1 MNPWTWPTVF
11 GGALSLLI
19 LIYAYITLWRHTR
32 QPSMGLW
39 SLGWT
44 AYTIHFILNHTLGSA
59 AGGST
64 LWRYLSLA
72 ALGESGFLL
81 FAGTSAF
88 TGRLFRPRTYA
99 WAALPLL
106 WALVALLPQTADSQL
121 TTIPIFIFSGLVD
134 LLTALRLISYVRSL
148 EREGFARSV
157 GLGYGAW
164 AGLKIAS
171 PFIPPESPAS
181 LVAVLLTDA
190 LALGMAFGLIGLSLI
205 DADRSAKRRA
215 ERLNALATLTAA
227 AGHLVAT
234 DELLE
239 TAIGELA
246 RLLEVREGVGIFL
259 YAKDPGAGL
268 PRLMAGKG
276 IPTVCREGILH
287 QDCICMEAIRAGH
300 TVYKKTPS
308 PPSPPCP
315 KDCPLNLAAPM
326 IARGRAVGAVCAAI
340 PPQALFTEGDRHTL
354 ETIARQLG
362 LAVENS
368 RLAEERTREIERL
381 RALTAAS
388 RWMALGLELE
398 KALRR
403 LVGTGAQIVEADR
416 AALLLHN
423 PKADR
428 FEVGYARGLSEEYL
442 NYLLDVLQQTP
453 DYRAMRTLQE
463 VYVEDAWHDPR
474 AQVLWEAARKEG
486 FRSYLVLPLV
496 RHQRA
501 IGTLAFYHDRYRTY
515 DPEDRRICQALA
527 DQAAAVVE
535 NSLLHQETQRQLEAL
550 SVLHGIESHIASAL
564 NLEDLLEAV
573 GKEIQRLLK
582 ISTFYIGLYQPEKQT
597 VHLPLLIDRGK
608 RRPPVTLDLTEDS
621 GLTGWVIRTKQPLWI
636 ENLEA
641 EADRLP
647 VKPIPVGE
655 PTRSLAILPLIVKE
669 RVLGVF
675 SVQSYAPH
683 AFDEDQRRLLTDIAH
698 QVAIAIENARL
709 YAEQQRRAEEANLL
723 LEIAT
728 AINSS
733 LSLRDI
739 LKEVTVH
746 AARACE
752 ASRCTILLLDEEQE
766 WLIPMMSQFASG
778 EPHPAFWKQF
788 KDASY
793 PRRVKDVPEAAWT
806 IRERRPLFIP
816 DARNSSIP
824 KEWVEPFNV
833 RSLLVVP
840 LVSRERA
847 IGVMALDRPEI
858 DHPFTDEQVN
868 LAITIAAQAA
878 IAAENA
884 RLYEETSRRLAQTEV
899 LREVMLAAASTL
911 DFDQVLERTVRVL
924 NQRMDV
930 EYLCFALPDP
940 NRRDGLRLH
949 SVQIGYPTP
958 ADEVFLPMEKSVC
971 GRVFQTGEPMRI
983 GDVREISFYH
993 EGASEVRSELAVP
1006 VRVGDRVIG
1015 VLNVESREVNA
1026 FDEEDLA
1033 FYTAIAGQLGVAL
1046 ENARLYREE
1055 RRRRQEAETLY
1066 RAVQALTTTL
1076 DLQEVLDRILTELR
1090 QVVPY
1095 DSASVQLLEEG
1106 VLKIIDGRGFPDLDA
1121 LLGFVIDPRREDNP
1135 NARVLESRAPV
1146 ILEDAPAAYEAF
1158 RHPPHADIG
1167 IRAWMGVP
1175 LLFGDRVIGM
1185 LTLDKQEPG
1194 FYTEE
1199 HARLAMAFAAQAA
1212 IAIENARLYRRLEQQ
1227 SAQLARAVEELQDLD
1242 RLRNQLV
1249 QNVSH
1254 ELRTPLTLI
1263 QGYAEL
1269 LLNEGLG
1276 QLESAQRRA
1285 LKTMQEYIRTL
1296 SRLIY
1301 NLTALR
1307 TFPRETL
1314 ALMPVSIA
1322 EIIRQLLEE
1331 KEQRAHS
1338 AGVFFYTDLPDDLP
1352 PVLGDRERLD
1362 LVFYH
1367 LIDNA
1372 IKFSPDGG
1380 DVHIRAWADEEWV
1393 YVSVKD
1399 EGIGIAPE
1407 HLNRI
1412 FERFYQI
1419 DGSTT
1424 RRFGGMGVG
1433 LALVWEIVEAHGGT
1447 VEVESEPGK
1456 GSDFTVR
1463 LPQAKGVS
1471 S

>member
-1 MNPWTWPTVF
+1 MNPWTWPAVF
-11 GGALSLLI
+11 SGALSLLI

-39 SLGWT
+39 GLGWT

-59 AGGST
+59 ASGPT

-72 ALGESGFLL
+72 TLGKSGFLL

-88 TGRLFRPRTYA
+88 TGRPFRPRTYA
-99 WAALPLL
+99 WMALPLL
-106 WALVALLPQTADSQL
+106 WALVALLPQTTDSQL
-121 TTIPIFIFSGLVD
+121 TTIPIFVFSGLVD
-134 LLTALRLISYVRSL
+134 LLTALRLVSYVRSL
-148 EREGFARSV
+148 ERESLARGV
-157 GLGYGAW
+157 GVGYGAW

-171 PFIPPESPAS
+171 PFIPPDSPAS
-181 LVAVLLTDA
+181 VVAVLLTDA
-190 LALGMAFGLIGLSLI
+190 LALGMAFGLIGLSLV
-205 DADRSAKRRA
+205 DADRSAKQQA
-215 ERLNALATLTAA
+215 ERLNALATLTA

-246 RLLEVREGVGIFL
+246 RLLEIREGVGIFL
-259 YAKDPGAGL
+259 YTKVPGAGL
-268 PRLMAGKG
+268 PRLMAGTG

-287 QDCICMEAIRAGH
+287 QDCICMKAIRAGH
-300 TVYKKTPS
+300 TVYRKTPS

-315 KDCPLNLAAPM
+315 KDCPLNLAVPM
-326 IARGRAVGAVCAAI
+326 IARGRAIGAICAAI
-340 PPQALFTEGDRHTL
+340 PPQALFTEGDQHTL

-368 RLAEERTREIERL
+368 RLAEERMREIERL
-381 RALTAAS
+381 QALTAAS

-403 LVGTGAQIVEADR
+403 LVETGVQIVEADH
-416 AALLLHN
+416 AVLLLHN
-423 PKADR
+423 PEADR
-428 FEVGYARGLSEEYL
+428 FEVGYAWGFSEEYL
-442 NYLLDVLQQTP
+442 NYLLDVFQQTP

-474 AQVLWEAARKEG
+474 AQVLWKAAREEG
-486 FRSYLVLPLV
+486 FHSYLVLPLV

-501 IGTLAFYHDRYRTY
+501 IGTLAFYHDRYHTY

-527 DQAAAVVE
+527 DQAAAAVE
-535 NSLLHQETQRQLEAL
+535 NSFLHQETQRQLEAL

-582 ISTFYIGLYQPEKQT
+582 VSTFYIGLYQPEKQA
-597 VHLPLLIDRGK
+597 VHLPLLIDRG
-608 RRPPVTLDLTEDS
+608 RRRDPITLDLTEDS
-621 GLTGWVIRTKQPLWI
+621 GLTGWVIRTQQPLWI
-636 ENLEA
+636 EDLEA

-655 PTRSLAILPLIVKE
+655 PTRSLAILPLIVKK

-675 SVQSYAPH
+675 SVQSYAPQT
-683 AFDEDQRRLLTDIAH
+683 FDEDRRRLLTDIAH
-698 QVAIAIENARL
+698 QIAIAIENARL
-709 YAEQQRRAEEANLL
+709 YAEQRRRAHEANLI

-733 LSLRDI
+733 LSLKDI
-739 LKEVTVH
+739 LREVTLH

-752 ASRCTILLLDEEQE
+752 ASRCTILLLDEERK

-778 EPHPAFWKQF
+778 EPQPTLWKLF

-793 PRRVKDVPEAAWT
+793 PRRVEDVLEAAWA

-816 DARNSSIP
+816 DARDSSLP
-824 KEWVEPFNV
+824 KEWVAPFNV
-833 RSLLVVP
+833 RSLLIVP
-840 LVSRERA
+840 LVSREQA
-847 IGVMALDRPEI
+847 IGVMALDRPEVN
-858 DHPFTDEQVN
+858 HPFTDDQVN

-878 IAAENA
+878 IATENA

-911 DFDQVLERTVRVL
+911 DFDQVLERTVQVL
-924 NQRMDV
+924 NRRMDV

-949 SVQIGYPTP
+949 PVQIGYPTP
-958 ADEVFLPMEKSVC
+958 AEKVFLPMEKSVC
-971 GRVFQTGEPMRI
+971 GQVFQTGKPLYI
-983 GDVREISFYH
+983 GDVREIPFYH

-1026 FDEEDLA
+1026 FDEEDIA

-1076 DLQEVLDRILTELR
+1076 DLQEVLGRILTELR

-1121 LLGFVIDPRREDNP
+1121 LPGFVIDPRKEDNP

-1146 ILEDAPAAYEAF
+1146 ILEDAPATYEAF
-1158 RHPPHADIG
+1158 HPPPHADIG

-1185 LTLDKQEPG
+1185 LTLDKREPG

-1212 IAIENARLYRRLEQQ
+1212 IAIENARLYRRLERQ
-1227 SAQLARAVEELQDLD
+1227 SAQLAQAVEELQDLN

-1263 QGYAEL
+1263 QGYTEL

-1276 QLESAQRRA
+1276 QLEPAQRRA
-1285 LKTMQEYIRTL
+1285 LKTMEEYIRTL
-1296 SRLIY
+1296 SHLIY

-1314 ALMPVSIA
+1314 ALMPVSIV
-1322 EIIRQLLEE
+1322 EIVGQLLEE
-1331 KEQRAHS
+1331 EKQLARS
-1338 AGVFFYTDLPDDLP
+1338 AGVSFNTDLPDDLP

-1362 LVFYH
+1362 LVFHH

-1372 IKFSPDGG
+1372 IKFSPNGG

-1393 YVSVKD
+1393 YISVKD

-1407 HLNRI
+1407 HLDRI

-1456 GSDFTVR
+1456 GSNFTVR
-1463 LPQAKGVS
+1463 LPQAKEVPS
-1471 S
+1471 